1 MTGIGTI
8 EKVGVIPVQDFSFRT
23 GKRRGKVDV
32 GQRAVR
38 YGVRI
43 TDREDEKGQ
52 LGHFVIDPD
61 VIGDFL
67 DGVGW
72 PATEPP
78 RVEAGQIKRENGA
91 WMGAWPAVLTSI
103 PQPINPKAISSNP
116 LLGPSTV
123 YKVRPLFEH
132 PKIGLKGDLRFVELE
147 VIPAL
152 PDLKKGTKG
161 IVLNLTHE
169 DKQVPVFMPINSDK
183 LIAHW
188 LNSPNDQSTTVFD
201 INRDGIPDPD
211 RNARIDTTWQVREW
225 TEPCQKAPVIIP
237 PTGKTGVKPRK
248 PRKPPALQ
256 SSAKYGVA
264 INAKR
269 SHEGPGYFF
278 ATYPGMDALFS
289 FLMNGPLRPATL
301 RHKLAD
307 RPTDGPLVAGALD
320 TNAYF
325 TGGNE
330 PYDGPLRF
338 IEQPYPEVNDGVHPY
353 EVFRHMDFRVKHGFR
368 CRNIEGVWKEFVRLP
383 VTETPPCTPTKQLD
397 TILSGDKDFVQ
408 RTYDRA
414 SNLVYMGKVQANG
427 LIWQPRSGVLRGPPS
442 VSAASRSRAVKLSS
456 SERIVIR
463 RLVL

>member
-1 MTGIGTI
+1 MTGIATI
-8 EKVGVIPVQDFSFRT
+8 EKAGVIPVQDFSFRT
-23 GKRRGKVDV
+23 GRRKGKVDL

-43 TDREDEKGQ
+43 VDREDDQGQ
-52 LGHFVIDPD
+52 LGHFVVDPD

-72 PATEPP
+72 PASEPP
-78 RVEAGQIKRENGA
+78 RTEAGQIQRENGA

-103 PQPINPKAISSNP
+103 PQPINPKATSSNP
-116 LLGPSTV
+116 LLGPPTV
-123 YKVRPLFEH
+123 YKARPLFEH
-132 PKIGLKGDLRFVELE
+132 PKIGLKSDLRFIELE

-152 PDLKKGTKG
+152 PNLKKGTKG

-201 INRDGIPDPD
+201 IDRNGQPDPD

-225 TEPCQKAPVIIP
+225 TEPCQKAPVILP
-237 PTGKTGVKPRK
+237 GKTGVKPRK
-248 PRKPPALQ
+248 PPALT
-256 SSAKYGVA
+256 SSASYGVA

-269 SHEGPGYFF
+269 SEGGPGYFF

-301 RHKLAD
+301 LHQLAD
-307 RPTDGPLVAGALD
+307 RPTDGPMVAGALD
-320 TNAYF
+320 TNSYF
-325 TGGNE
+325 TGGNQ
-330 PYDGPLRF
+330 PFDGPLKF
-338 IEQPYPEVNDGVHPY
+338 IEKPYPVVNDGVHPY
-353 EVFRHMDFRVKHGFR
+353 EVFRHMEFKEMHGFR
-368 CRNIEGVWKEFVRLP
+368 CRNLPGVWKEFVRLP
-383 VTETPPCTPTKQLD
+383 VTETPPCTPTKMLD
-397 TILSGDKDFVQ
+397 TTSSGDGNLAQ

-427 LIWQPRSGVLRGPPS
+427 MIWQPRSGVLRGPPMA
-442 VSAASRSRAVKLSS
+442 SAALRSRAVKLSA
-456 SERIVIR
+456 SETIITR
-463 RLVL
+463 RLTR